1 MTILIIEDEV
11 KTAKALAQLIVAAQP
26 GAQIIASIQS
36 VATAVSYLSNNTR
49 PDLIFMDIQ
58 LADGLCFEIFK
69 QVKIA
74 SPVVF
79 CTAYDD
85 YAIEAFKA
93 NGIDYI
99 LKPFS
104 KQSIL
109 QAFEKVNQLQSFF
122 QNPKN
127 DLLSIE
133 ALLNRIEPRPDKKS
147 FLVFK
152 NNKYVTIATEN
163 IAFFYIRNELP
174 TITTFDGL
182 EYPISQ
188 SLDEVHKLLPGTF
201 FFRLN
206 RQYLINFN
214 AIKEVEHY
222 FARKLLIKLTI
233 PSPDQLLIGKD
244 KATTFLDW
252 LENR

>member
-11 KTAKALAQLIVAAQP
+11 KTAKALARLIVAVQP

-36 VATAVSYLSNNTR
+36 VATAISFLTTNTR

-69 QVKIA
+69 EVKIE
-74 SPVVF
+74 SPVIF

-85 YAIEAFKA
+85 YAIDAFKA

-99 LKPFS
+99 LKPFL
-104 KQSIL
+104 KENIL
-109 QAFEKVNQLQSFF
+109 QAFDKVSKLQSFF
-122 QNPKN
+122 QSPKN
-127 DLLSIE
+127 DLPGIE
-133 ALLNRIEPRPDKKS
+133 ALLNRLDNKQDKKS

-152 NNKYVTIATEN
+152 NNKYITIATEN
-163 IAFFYIRNELP
+163 IAFFYIRNETP
-174 TITTFDGL
+174 TITTFDL
-182 EYPISQ
+182 QEYPISQ
-188 SLDEVHKLLPGTF
+188 SLDEVHKLLSASQ
-201 FFRLN
+201 FFRLS

-214 AIKEVEHY
+214 ALKEVEHY
-222 FARKLLIKLTI
+222 FARKLLIRLII

-244 KATTFLDW
+244 KATAFLDW